1 MFKTPF
7 AQKIMQMNV
16 DKIREDFPLLK
27 RKIRGKNIIYL
38 DNAATSLKPKQ
49 VIDAEINYYEN
60 ISANVHRG
68 LHILSEEASREHE
81 AGHETVAKFI
91 GAKKEETIFVRN
103 ATEGLNLVM
112 YSLLNSN
119 YFKKGDKIVV
129 SKMEHHSNIVPWQYL
144 EKKIGVKLEF
154 VELNKDYTL
163 DMNDFES
170 KVKEAKLVSITAA
183 SNTVATLPN
192 IREITKKA
200 HSEGALVCVDG
211 AQLVP
216 HHEVNFSQMDVDF
229 LTFSGHK
236 MLAPT
241 GTGALIGKKKLLEA
255 NEPFMFGGD
264 MIHSVELH
272 KSSWNTLPNK
282 FEAGTPNIAGSYG
295 IKAACDYLKRIGMNN
310 IAKHEEQLT
319 KVALEEI
326 GGIDSI
332 KIFGPMD
339 PKKQGGIILFESTVL
354 SAHELAMALS
364 EAENI
369 CIRSGMHCA
378 EPLVSSLNK
387 EGLARASFYLYNT
400 EEEIQ
405 FFAKVLK
412 DTLKVFK

>member
-1 MFKTPF
+1 
-7 AQKIMQMNV
+7 MNTQQ
-16 DKIREDFPLLK
+16 IREDFPLLQ
-27 RKIRGKNIIYL
+27 RIIRGKKIVYL
-38 DNAATSLKPKQ
+38 DNAATSLKPNQ
-49 VIDAEINYYEN
+49 VIAAEKNYYEN

-81 AGHETVAKFI
+81 ASHETVAKFV

-112 YSLLNSN
+112 YSLWNSD
-119 YFKKGDKIVV
+119 YFKKGDKILV

-144 EKKIGVKLEF
+144 EKKIGINLEF

-163 DMNDFES
+163 DMNDFET
-170 KVKEAKLVSITAA
+170 KVKGAKLVSITAA

-192 IREITKKA
+192 IREITKKT
-200 HSEGALVCVDG
+200 HNEGALICVDG
-211 AQLVP
+211 AQLIP
-216 HHEVNFSQMDVDF
+216 HQEVNFSQMDVDF

-241 GTGALIGKKKLLEA
+241 GTGALIGKKKILEA

-295 IKAACDYLKRIGMNN
+295 IKAACEYLKKIGMNN
-310 IAKHEEQLT
+310 IAKHEENLT
-319 KVALEEI
+319 KLALEEMSK
-326 GGIDSI
+326 IDSV
-332 KIFGPMD
+332 KIYGPLD
-339 PKKQGGIILFESTVL
+339 SKKQGGIILFESTLL

-400 EEEIQ
+400 EEEIL
-405 FFAKVLK
+405 FFTKTLK
-412 DTLKVFK
+412 ETLKVFG

>member
-1 MFKTPF
+1 
-7 AQKIMQMNV
+7 MNV
-16 DKIREDFPLLK
+16 EKIREDFPLLK
-27 RKIRGKNIIYL
+27 RKIKGKKIIYL
-38 DNAATSLKPKQ
+38 DNAATSLKPSQ
-49 VIDAEINYYEN
+49 VIDAERHYYEN

-81 AGHETVAKFI
+81 AGHETVAKFL
-91 GAKKEETIFVRN
+91 GARKEETVFVRN

-154 VELNKDYTL
+154 VDLNKDYTL
-163 DMNDFES
+163 DIADFES
-170 KVKEAKLVSITAA
+170 KVKEAKLVSMTAA

-200 HSEGALVCVDG
+200 HKEGALVCVDG

-216 HHEVNFSQMDVDF
+216 HHEVNFSQMDFDF

-241 GTGALIGKKKLLEA
+241 GTGALIGKKELL
-255 NEPFMFGGD
+255 NKFEPFMFGGD
-264 MIHSVELH
+264 MIHSVDFH
-272 KSSWNTLPNK
+272 KSEWNTLPNK

-295 IKAACDYLKRIGMNN
+295 IKAACEYLKRIGMNN
-310 IAKHEEQLT
+310 VAKHEETLT
-319 KVALEEI
+319 KVALEEMNK
-326 GGIDSI
+326 IDSI
-332 KIFGPMD
+332 NIYGPKD
-339 PKKQGGIILFESTVL
+339 PKKQGGIILFESTLL

-400 EEEIQ
+400 EEEIL
-405 FFAKVLK
+405 FFAKALK
-412 DTLKVFK
+412 ETLKVFG

>member
-1 MFKTPF
+1 
-7 AQKIMQMNV
+7 MNIE
-16 DKIREDFPLLK
+16 KIREDFPLFK
-27 RKIRGKNIIYL
+27 RKIKGKKIVYL

-49 VIDAEINYYEN
+49 VIEAEKNYYEN

-81 AGHETVAKFI
+81 AGHETVARFV

-119 YFKKGDKIVV
+119 YFKKGDKIIV

-163 DMNDFES
+163 NMNDFES
-170 KVKEAKLVSITAA
+170 KVRGAKLVSMTAA

-200 HSEGALVCVDG
+200 HKEGALVCVDG

-216 HHEVNFSQMDVDF
+216 HHEVNFSQMDIDF

-241 GTGALIGKKKLLEA
+241 GTGALIGKNKILEKS
-255 NEPFMFGGD
+255 EPFMFGGD
-264 MIHSVELH
+264 MIHSVEFH
-272 KSSWNTLPNK
+272 KSSWNTPPYK

-295 IKAACDYLKRIGMNN
+295 IKAACEYLKKIGMNN
-310 IAKHEEQLT
+310 IAKHEENLT
-319 KVALEEI
+319 KVALEEM
-326 GGIDSI
+326 GKIDSI
-332 KIFGPMD
+332 NIYGPMD
-339 PKKQGGIILFESTVL
+339 AKKQGGIILFESTIL

-405 FFAKVLK
+405 FFAN
-412 DTLKVFK
+412 TLKETLSMFK

>member
-1 MFKTPF
+1 
-7 AQKIMQMNV
+7 MNV
-16 DKIREDFPLLK
+16 EKIREDFPIFK
-27 RKIRGKNIIYL
+27 RLINGKRIVYL

-49 VIDAEINYYEN
+49 VIEAEINYYEN

-68 LHILSEEASREHE
+68 LHVLSEEASREHE
-81 AGHETVAKFI
+81 NAHETVAKFV
-91 GAKKEETIFVRN
+91 GARKEETVFVRN

-170 KVKEAKLVSITAA
+170 KLKGAKLVSITGA
-183 SNTVATLPN
+183 SNTVATLPD
-192 IREITKKA
+192 IRVITKKA
-200 HSEGALVCVDG
+200 HNEGALVCVDG

-216 HHEVNFSQMDVDF
+216 HHEVNFSQMDIDF
-229 LTFSGHK
+229 LAFSGHK

-241 GTGALIGKKKLLEA
+241 GTGAIIGKKKLLEL

-264 MIHSVELH
+264 MIHSVDYH
-272 KSSWNTLPNK
+272 SSSWNTIPNK

-295 IKAACDYLKRIGMNN
+295 IKRACEYLKKIGMNN
-310 IAKHEEQLT
+310 IKKHEEQLT
-319 KVALEEI
+319 KVALEEMKK
-326 GGIDSI
+326 IDSI
-332 KIFGPMD
+332 RLYGPLD
-339 PKKQGGIILFESTVL
+339 SKKQGGIILFDSPLIST
-354 SAHELAMALS
+354 HELAMALS

-378 EPLVSSLNK
+378 EPLVSSINK

-405 FFAKVLK
+405 FFAN
-412 DTLKVFK
+412 TLKETLNMFK